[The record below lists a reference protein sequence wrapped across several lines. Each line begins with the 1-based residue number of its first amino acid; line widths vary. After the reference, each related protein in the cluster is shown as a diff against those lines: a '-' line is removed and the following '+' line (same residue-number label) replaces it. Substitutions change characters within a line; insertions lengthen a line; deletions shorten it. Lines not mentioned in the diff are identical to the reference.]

1 MLNEKGAVDVQKY
14 KPVARM
20 GDISYGTIG
29 DVYRM
34 PAPSWEEVEP
44 LLPEDMKRDQR
55 KSA

>member
-1 MLNEKGAVDVQKY
+1 MQKY

-34 PAPSWEEVEP
+34 PAPSWEEVAP
-44 LLPEDMKRDQR
+44 LLSEEMKMDQR